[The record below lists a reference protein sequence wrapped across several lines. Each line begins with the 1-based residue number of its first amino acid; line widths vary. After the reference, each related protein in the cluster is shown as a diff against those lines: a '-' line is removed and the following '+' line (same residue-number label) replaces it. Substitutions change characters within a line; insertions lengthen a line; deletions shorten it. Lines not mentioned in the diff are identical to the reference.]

1 MKNTLY
7 SEQIEVPLSKLKL
20 DPNNIRFRHMGKL
33 TQSEMDAYLLEEED
47 VRLLMNGIISAGKLH
62 QPLLVIE
69 NGDDLICKEGNRRL
83 LALRMIQDQIKNKK
97 LKHGKKR
104 FLTMTI

>member
-1 MKNTLY
+1 
-7 SEQIEVPLSKLKL
+7 
-20 DPNNIRFRHMGKL
+20 MGKL

-69 NGDDLICKEGNRRL
+69 DGDDLICKEGNRRL

-97 LKHGKKR
+97 LKGFTEDHFDMIPVRIIQGTEEEIDV
-104 FLTMTI
+104 LLGTIHVSGE